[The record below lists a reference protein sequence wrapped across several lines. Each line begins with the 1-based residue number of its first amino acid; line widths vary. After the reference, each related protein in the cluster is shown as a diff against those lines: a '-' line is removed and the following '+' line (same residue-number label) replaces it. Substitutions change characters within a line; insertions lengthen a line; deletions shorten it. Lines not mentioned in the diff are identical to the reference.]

1 TPQKFFSVNIQLK
14 NIHAEQIFNSIDFV
28 LKSAGIKP
36 DELSAVAVSSGPGSF
51 TGLRIGM
58 SAAKGFAFGAGLPI
72 IAVPT
77 FDALALQISSVLPEN
92 SVFSIA
98 NKVNADEIYYA
109 KFQIKSNNF
118 IFVDELQIVHSKN
131 LSEKVK
137 DSIVFG

>member
-1 TPQKFFSVNIQLK
+1 MKKYLQADLAKPILAIETSGSICGTAVYFTPQKFFSVNIQLK

-77 FDALALQISSVLPEN
+77 FDALALQISTV
-92 SVFSIA
+92 
-98 NKVNADEIYYA
+98 
-109 KFQIKSNNF
+109 
-118 IFVDELQIVHSKN
+118 
-131 LSEKVK
+131 
-137 DSIVFG
+137 